1 MTNWVVYEQR
11 GPVAWV
17 TMNRPDAANAQTA
30 AMTRAMDQAFR
41 RAVDD
46 DEIKVGDENTL
57 PRLSSIHFDVKGVEA
72 DTFGLSFLRPSR
84 RRGLRL

>member
-1 MTNWVVYEQR
+1 MRRSSSKSRT
-11 GPVAWV
+11 PVASSSLSVWQQY
-17 TMNRPDAANAQTA
+17 D
-30 AMTRAMDQAFR
+30 DD
-41 RAVDD
+41 DD